1 MKTHAILSLAV
12 SLLLSLVVAP
22 LFAQETSQ
30 YAIINYCND
39 GDFNIFLN
47 SEIDSITYSRF
58 DLDSIE
64 YEDIVVQEVWTPDSV
79 YRIPLASID
88 SIGFQLPKPK
98 YSEESFPIM
107 DEMLPFIVAVDSLNI
122 TFSSSTPKDM
132 LPSLGNILV
141 SNTWESPM
149 EDGFAGR
156 VIDKRETAAGIEF
169 VCEQVGLKDIFES
182 LVFVSKCV
190 TSDDVPANAKPNI
203 LARKSFW
210 DPNIVIPED
219 EIQIP
224 TIEFGLGFGDV
235 DDNPLSFNYKP
246 TMTIKY
252 MFYIVKDQ
260 PERLKLSFTMRHD
273 FSLRGKHE
281 FDFLKNTEGKGS
293 REWLKDPIPIPIPNP
308 AVAAIVRPYV
318 QFGAFLDAKA
328 KAKFEFDLA
337 VYDSMTF
344 GIEYDERIENED
356 ERMKFICE
364 CDGGIDNEK
373 TDVSMSLEGSMATG
387 LAIVLGTKIVHGKLF
402 KAEGHFHVGPMIR
415 GKIDISAQSIFDGIE
430 NSTLLY
436 NTFKDTK
443 VDLDVYLSARAQFE
457 ILSRVK
463 LAKRG
468 TWKGAKWEQGE
479 PLVDGSFQKTWPLF
493 EWYLLPEFDK
503 PYVGKITSESATCTL
518 YPKRELLKK
527 VNIGVAF
534 EDYSTGKVIEKD
546 FGAYRSQSVYESE
559 YQSLLKYNETVSPL
573 EENTIYKV
581 SPTVKLFGV
590 KMNATPSVDYG
601 NSDRLIV
608 SPRDAKVVK
617 GKTIEVLIIGGSG
630 SYEITDYNSDI
641 AKSIELKPVSGEK
654 KAILSI
660 YGVEVGETVITVTD
674 KQNRALRTDINV
686 SVVAESEWGNLDDV
700 PGTDL

>member
-1 MKTHAILSLAV
+1 MKTHAIF

-79 YRIPLASID
+79 YRIPLSSID

-98 YSEESFPIM
+98 YSEETFPIM
-107 DEMLPFIVAVDSLNI
+107 DDMLSYIVAVDSLNI

-156 VIDKRETAAGIEF
+156 VIDKRETAAGIEY

-182 LVFVSKCV
+182 LVFVSRCV

-210 DPNIVIPED
+210 DRNIDIPEN
-219 EIQIP
+219 EV
-224 TIEFGLGFGDV
+224 TIEPLTFSLGFGEV
-235 DDNPLSFNYKP
+235 DDSPFSFNYTP
-246 TMTIKY
+246 SIAINY
-252 MFYIVKDQ
+252 MFYIVKDK
-260 PERLKLSFTMRHD
+260 PERIKLTYTMKHKLS
-273 FSLRGKHE
+273 LEGKHE
-281 FDFLKNTEGKGS
+281 FDFIKNAGGKGS

-308 AVAAIVRPYV
+308 AIAAIIKPYV

-328 KAKFEFDLA
+328 KAKFDFNLA
-337 VYDSMTF
+337 VNKSFTF
-344 GIEYDERIENED
+344 GIDYNEEREEED
-356 ERMKFICE
+356 QLHFIFERDLK
-364 CDGGIDNEK
+364 IDNEK
-373 TDVSMSLEGSMATG
+373 TDISVSLEGSMATG

-402 KAEGHFHVGPMIR
+402 KAEGHFHLGPMIR

-443 VDLDVYLSARAQFE
+443 VDLDVYLSAKAQYE
-457 ILSRVK
+457 VLGRVK

-468 TWKGAKWEQGE
+468 TWKGAKWEEGE
-479 PLVDGSFQKTWPLF
+479 TLVDGSFQKTWKLL

-503 PYVGKITSESATCTL
+503 PFVRKNTSESASCTL

-534 EDYSTGKVIEKD
+534 EDYSTGKLIEKD
-546 FGAYRSQSVYESE
+546 FGSYRSQSVYESE
-559 YQSLLKYNETVSPL
+559 YQSLLKYNETISPL

-581 SPTVKLFGV
+581 SPTIELFGV

-608 SPRDAKVVK
+608 SPHDAKVVK

-630 SYEITDYNSDI
+630 SYEITDYNSEI

-674 KQNRALRTDINV
+674 QQNRTLRTDINV